1 MPESHPIPAM
11 TAAAQAAA
19 CSSATI
25 DGVFRR
31 AFTVFADRVAVVAED
46 KSMTYAE
53 LRRRAWQLANAL
65 TALGLGR
72 GSRIAML
79 SETRPEYVETYAACA
94 ALGVTVGAL
103 NIRLHPEELLHCL
116 DKGKPCALI
125 SSGSLTPLVAS
136 LRDRIPYLRHWVALD
151 PTDGWLDYGGLL
163 EAAPADEPQLV
174 AKPEDIHNV
183 LFTSGTTGR
192 PKGAMIS
199 QRAAATRGLRIAHWY
214 RLTEDDGFIG
224 WLPLFHCGGDE
235 SLYATLLSGGVY
247 ATLRKA
253 VAETMFSMI
262 ERHRLSWTALLPGII
277 TEFLNHPRRRD
288 YDLSSLRF
296 AIGYANMMPDI
307 VAQLTATCEIDFY
320 DAFGQTEA
328 SYLVAHGFSRPS
340 EMPSLRKH
348 PTPLL
353 DIRIVDDG
361 MNERP
366 VGEPGECVVRGPTVM
381 SGYLDDPKANE
392 EVFAN
397 GWLHT
402 GDLLRREQDGTLTYV
417 DRKKYLIKTGG
428 ENVYPAE
435 VEQVIVRHEA
445 VQEVCVM
452 GIPDSFWGEVVKA
465 VIVMVKATAPHRR
478 KSSVGAASI
487 WRPTSVHDLS
497 NASPPNRFRAARLAR
512 SSGTNWPNGRCAR
525 NRECRESTQYGRAWP
540 AHRLERYPSKMAA
553 GSFIG
558 KPHNT
563 LRRKPP
569 PTQRCGVVGP
579 LRLHYGRTFGKPE
592 SLEFRTSTRVSRR
605 QQGKTARR
613 STAAN
618 GVVISVPHASGGHA
632 ASGFRS
638 VRGAR
643 APCRVIIPRA
653 GPPPRRGRCRVL
665 GEHGRI
671 FPGRQN
677 GGPPSSRV
685 ASLGPSR

>member
-1 MPESHPIPAM
+1 
-11 TAAAQAAA
+11 
-19 CSSATI
+19 
-25 DGVFRR
+25 
-31 AFTVFADRVAVVAED
+31 
-46 KSMTYAE
+46 
-53 LRRRAWQLANAL
+53 
-65 TALGLGR
+65 
-72 GSRIAML
+72 
-79 SETRPEYVETYAACA
+79 
-94 ALGVTVGAL
+94 
-103 NIRLHPEELLHCL
+103 
-116 DKGKPCALI
+116 
-125 SSGSLTPLVAS
+125 
-136 LRDRIPYLRHWVALD
+136 
-151 PTDGWLDYGGLL
+151 
-163 EAAPADEPQLV
+163 
-174 AKPEDIHNV
+174 
-183 LFTSGTTGR
+183 
-192 PKGAMIS
+192 
-199 QRAAATRGLRIAHWY
+199 
-214 RLTEDDGFIG
+214 
-224 WLPLFHCGGDE
+224 
-235 SLYATLLSGGVY
+235 
-247 ATLRKA
+247 
-253 VAETMFSMI
+253 
-262 ERHRLSWTALLPGII
+262 
-277 TEFLNHPRRRD
+277 
-288 YDLSSLRF
+288 
-296 AIGYANMMPDI
+296 
-307 VAQLTATCEIDFY
+307 
-320 DAFGQTEA
+320 
-328 SYLVAHGFSRPS
+328 
-340 EMPSLRKH
+340 
-348 PTPLL
+348 
-353 DIRIVDDG
+353 
-361 MNERP
+361 
-366 VGEPGECVVRGPTVM
+366 
-381 SGYLDDPKANE
+381 
-392 EVFAN
+392 
-397 GWLHT
+397 
-402 GDLLRREQDGTLTYV
+402 
-417 DRKKYLIKTGG
+417 
-428 ENVYPAE
+428 
-435 VEQVIVRHEA
+435 
-445 VQEVCVM
+445 M